1 MSVETGR
8 ARQLHSRQET
18 MPGYEAAAWGG
29 ARVRVEARV
38 LDAGTN
44 PEGLIRAVREGW
56 QSAIKAKSSPGY
68 IKTLV
73 ARFVRAS
80 ALDVPGSISIDDA
93 LEQRFEVAL
102 EITCGVCRVR
112 RVTIRPRWPE
122 LRDALAPENV
132 PKELRPCESIVHMPN
147 EEVLWEY
154 VQWQSAYSLAE
165 VYARQWITRFSRGV
179 CPECQAAARERIM
192 ARLEGLRGVIQENAA
207 RREAQ
212 LTAERTAAAERV
224 RRVREEQER
233 REEQSPPYLCVSAP
247 PGELGAQVSAW
258 IRRGYEVW
266 GAPVGVEGR
275 ITQALIRPGVAPERR
290 RETGSPEL
298 LSGVSP
304 PGALSGPAPATAA
317 MGPRESALGSP
328 GADILER
335 PIVELE
341 LSTRSFNCLRA
352 HNIHRLKD
360 LVQCTESQLLDMQ
373 NLGKRSLADITAALE
388 RLGLRAGTRPA
399 VPPLPLEGPNERKG
413 LSDVP
418 VSA

>member
-1 MSVETGR
+1 MSVRTGR

-18 MPGYEAAAWGG
+18 MPGYETAAWGG
-29 ARVRVEARV
+29 ARVRVKSRAI
-38 LDAGTN
+38 DAGIN

-73 ARFVRAS
+73 VRFVRAS

-112 RVTIRPRWPE
+112 RVTIRPYWPE

-154 VQWQSAYSLAE
+154 VQRQSAYSLAE

-179 CPECQAAARERIM
+179 CPECQAAARKRII
-192 ARLEGLRGVIQENAA
+192 ARLEGLRGVIRENAA

-258 IRRGYEVW
+258 IRRGYKVL
-266 GAPVGVEGR
+266 GAPVCVEGG
-275 ITQALIRPGVAPERR
+275 IAQALIHPGMMPERQGG
-290 RETGSPEL
+290 TGSPEL
-298 LSGVSP
+298 SNGASP
-304 PGALSGPAPATAA
+304 PAALPGPARATAA
-317 MGPRESALGSP
+317 MGPQESALGSP
-328 GADILER
+328 WADILDRSIEG
-335 PIVELE
+335 LG
-341 LSTRSFNCLRA
+341 LSTRSLNCLRA
-352 HNIHRLKD
+352 HNIHKLKD
-360 LVQCTESQLLDMQ
+360 LVQCTESQLLNMQ
-373 NLGKRSLADITAALE
+373 NLGKRSLADITAALG
-388 RLGLRAGTRPA
+388 RLGLKPGTLPA
-399 VPPLPLEGPNERKG
+399 VPLLLEGPRG
-413 LSDVP
+413 CAS
-418 VSA
+418 